1 MPIYEY
7 ACEKCGEQFE
17 VTQKITALPL
27 KRHNGPARCGG
38 KLKKLMSSNAFH
50 LKGTGWYKTDYADK
64 EKKNISDRK
73 AKSEVKTDE
82 KKSSSDTSE
91 KSTSETGEKKEKP
104 GETSDKSAPSDSG
117 ARKEKA
123 KADD

>member
-38 KLKKLMSSNAFH
+38 KLRKLMSSNAFH

-64 EKKNISDRK
+64 EKK
-73 AKSEVKTDE
+73 KTDQEKDKTDSKKEE
-82 KKSSSDTSE
+82 KKSESATSE
-91 KSTSETGEKKEKP
+91 KSTSDSTGSGKEKK
-104 GETSDKSAPSDSG
+104 
-117 ARKEKA
+117 KA
-123 KADD
+123 KSDD